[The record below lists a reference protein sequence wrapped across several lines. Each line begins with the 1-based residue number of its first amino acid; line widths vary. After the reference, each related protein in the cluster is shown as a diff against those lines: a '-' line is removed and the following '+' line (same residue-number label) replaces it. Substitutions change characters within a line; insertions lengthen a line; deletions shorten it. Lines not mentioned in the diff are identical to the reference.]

1 MRGVAALVIL
11 GLKVAAG
18 SPIELSLVGQDITG
32 GQLWPSEGESRH
44 SAPTRQLSTLSD
56 QKEVQQARS
65 EEAHAGWAEHSA
77 RFWMGS
83 LPHTV
88 RRTAASDGEAAA
100 SGHVRSG
107 REVFQD
113 VWWGTRGVPGTLAPV
128 MLVAVM
134 LSVAAL
140 ALLIAST
147 VHVREPDQEQVEA
160 EKPLSPRARATRP
173 QELEDQ
179 VTLALTLAQSLALTR
194 AQSLALTLSL
204 TLTLTLSLTLT
215 RPRSRPTRSRCPTSR
230 DPASIPTSIPTPVL
244 HLSYTYPTPSRG
256 PG

>member
-32 GQLWPSEGESRH
+32 GQLWPSEGESRRGL
-44 SAPTRQLSTLSD
+44 PTRQLSTLSD

-65 EEAHAGWAEHSA
+65 EEAHTGWAEHSA

-100 SGHVRSG
+100 SGHARSG

-147 VHVREPDQEQVEA
+147 VHVREPDQEQAEA
-160 EKPLSPRARATRP
+160 EKPLSPRARATCPREP
-173 QELEDQ
+173 EDQ
-179 VTLALTLAQSLALTR
+179 VTLALDLT
-194 AQSLALTLSL
+194 LALTLALALAPTCPHELEPQVSLAVALALTLALALAL
-204 TLTLTLSLTLT
+204 TLTLTLT
-215 RPRSRPTRSRCPTSR
+215 RARSRPTRSRCPTSN
-230 DPASIPTSIPTPVL
+230 
-244 HLSYTYPTPSRG
+244 PS
-256 PG
+256 

>member
-1 MRGVAALVIL
+1 MAALVIL

-32 GQLWPSEGESRH
+32 GQLWPSEGESRRGL
-44 SAPTRQLSTLSD
+44 PTRQLSTLSD

-100 SGHVRSG
+100 SGHARTG
-107 REVFQD
+107 REIFQD

-147 VHVREPDQEQVEA
+147 VHVREPDQEQAEAETPNPNPDPNPLNPNSLTLTQTVMPAEA
-160 EKPLSPRARATRP
+160 EKPSPSP
-173 QELEDQ
+173 N
-179 VTLALTLAQSLALTR
+179 
-194 AQSLALTLSL
+194 
-204 TLTLTLSLTLT
+204 
-215 RPRSRPTRSRCPTSR
+215 P
-230 DPASIPTSIPTPVL
+230 
-244 HLSYTYPTPSRG
+244 YP
-256 PG
+256 